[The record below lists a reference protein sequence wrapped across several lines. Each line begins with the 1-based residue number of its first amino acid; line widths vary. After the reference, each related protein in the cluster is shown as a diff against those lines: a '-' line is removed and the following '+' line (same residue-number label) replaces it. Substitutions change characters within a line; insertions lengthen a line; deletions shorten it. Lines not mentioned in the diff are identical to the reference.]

1 MFPKEDVGVI
11 RVFWK
16 ALQEAGTLGPLL
28 LPSTLKPLSIESSS
42 LEASVEQMFE
52 SWPRVSCKLLSV
64 GLNPL
69 LTTRYE
75 FLVESMRCWR

>member
-28 LPSTLKPLSIESSS
+28 LPSTLMPLSIESSS

-52 SWPRVSCKLLSV
+52 SWQRVSSQLFSL

-69 LTTRYE
+69 LTTRCE
-75 FLVESMRCWR
+75 FLDDSMRCCR